1 MPQAAQAS
9 RSSSRTPSKGEAI
22 IKEVT
27 TTSLQITIPETG
39 LLPERK
45 CRPLSIWPGDD
56 LDKVFP
62 RDKKHQSIR
71 GLLGRIKPGSGK
83 IDHVILMPGKKSTTL
98 QIQLEVGLNTRGVR
112 ERVESALKQ
121 AGYPPKPAI

>member
-1 MPQAAQAS
+1 MPKAAQAS
-9 RSSSRTPSKGEAI
+9 RSSAKGEAI

-27 TTSLQITIPETG
+27 TTSFQIIIPETG

-62 RDKKHQSIR
+62 RDKKHENIR

-83 IDHVILMPGKKSTTL
+83 IDHVILMPGKKNTTL
-98 QIQLEVGLNTRGVR
+98 QIQLEVGLDTRGVR
-112 ERVESALKQ
+112 DRVESALKQ
-121 AGYPPKPAI
+121 AGYPPMPAI